1 MSRNPR
7 EISAGGVMVC
17 LLVLLSA
24 IVLRNGLTEDAQW
37 YTLLPVTIVLLLA
50 SFFVSPGKGGHMGLS
65 HKIMNMKTNELNP
78 VVITREDYDLL
89 RPLVGKVAEEQDEMS
104 LGHELGRAI
113 IVNKDALPPFTV
125 GLNSKVTVMNIETER
140 IVEFTIVMPEYA
152 DIARH
157 KVSILS
163 PMGTAVIGFRKGEEV
178 YWQVPA
184 GLKRFR
190 ILDVVN
196 GL

>member
-17 LLVLLSA
+17 LLVLLNA
-24 IVLRNGLTEDAQW
+24 IVLRSGLTEDARW
-37 YTLLPVTIVLLLA
+37 YQVLPVTVVLLLA
-50 SFFVSPGKGGHMGLS
+50 SFFVSLGKKGFIGLS
-65 HKIMNMKTNELNP
+65 HKIMYMKTNELNP

-89 RPLVGKVAEEQDEMS
+89 RPLVGKVADEQDEMS

-113 IVNKDALPPFTV
+113 IVKKDALPPFTV

-140 IVEFTIVMPEYA
+140 IVEFTIVMPEQA
-152 DIARH
+152 DIVQH

-178 YWQVPA
+178 CWQVPA

>member
-1 MSRNPR
+1 
-7 EISAGGVMVC
+7 
-17 LLVLLSA
+17 
-24 IVLRNGLTEDAQW
+24 
-37 YTLLPVTIVLLLA
+37 
-50 SFFVSPGKGGHMGLS
+50 
-65 HKIMNMKTNELNP
+65 MKTNELNP

-89 RPLVGKVAEEQDEMS
+89 KRLTDRMPGKEADMS

-125 GLNSKVTVMNIETER
+125 RLNSKVTVVSLDTQRVM
-140 IVEFTIVMPEYA
+140 EFQIVMPEQA
-152 DIARH
+152 DIDQQ

-163 PMGTAVIGFRKGEEV
+163 PMGTALIGFRKGEEV
-178 YWQVPA
+178 LWKVPA

-196 GL
+196 TLQG